1 MAELKTQQNDADVAA
16 YINSIE
22 NESHKLDCSE
32 LHILFEKVS
41 GQRPK
46 MWGKDIV
53 GFGTYHYKGKS
64 GREGEW
70 FPLGFSSRKA
80 NLTIYMPAGFKETQ
94 DLIDKIGK
102 CKTSAGCLYIKSL
115 KLIDKE
121 ILKELATRS
130 YLKMTGNVS

>member
-1 MAELKTQQNDADVAA
+1 MAELKTKQNDNDVTA

-22 NESHKLDCSE
+22 NESRKNDCK
-32 LHILFEKVS
+32 ILYRILEEIS
-41 GQRPK
+41 GQKPK

-80 NLTIYMPAGFKETQ
+80 NLTIYMPAGFKETK

-102 CKTSAGCLYIKSL
+102 SKTSAGCLYIKSL
-115 KLIDKE
+115 DVIDIN
-121 ILKELATRS
+121 ILKELAEKS
-130 YLKMTGNVS
+130 YVKMTRNTQ